1 MDEVSAVDKTKSFA
15 IPDILFTGSSSLDR
29 ESIKDFVQA
38 MCLTSKSELE
48 ETPPRTYMLLRLAD
62 VAYFNM
68 DRPKFIWKEI
78 WEIMSDFLITV
89 GSGFE
94 GKSDVVLKGSVNVLW
109 QICKKFVAQPETSE
123 FHFQEH
129 FMRPFFEIFLVQ
141 DKAEIKGLI
150 MECCEC
156 LVSDFANTLK
166 SGWSVV
172 FQILSQ
178 AANDFRAKGFGLLAQ
193 IVSRDFR
200 KLSKSQILHLI
211 SVVMAFVVKGDDEK
225 LSLKAVGEFNM
236 IGNSLDGDEEEL
248 WECLYASLEKSMC
261 FDNIEVKKM
270 VIKVGMEMLKNGK
283 MNDRLREVVRK
294 EHLPRILGR
303 MKDSKFVK
311 EITLQLSS
319 DAVKD

>member
-1 MDEVSAVDKTKSFA
+1 MDEVSAVDKTKA
-15 IPDILFTGSSSLDR
+15 CPIPDTLFTGSSSLDR

-38 MCLTSKSELE
+38 MCLTAKSELE

-68 DRPKFIWKEI
+68 DRPKFIWNEI
-78 WEIMSDFLITV
+78 WDIMSDFLITV

-94 GKSDVVLKGSVNVLW
+94 GGTDVVLKGAVNVLW
-109 QICKKFVAQPETSE
+109 QICRKFVAQPETSE

-141 DKAEIKGLI
+141 DQPEIKELI

-156 LVSDFANTLK
+156 LVSDFSNTLK
-166 SGWSVV
+166 SGWTVV

-178 AANDFRAKGFGLLAQ
+178 AANDFRAKGFGLLAR
-193 IVSRDFR
+193 IVAQDLR
-200 KLSKSQILHLI
+200 KLNKTLIMHLI

-225 LSLKAVGEFNM
+225 LSITAVEEFMVIGKALK
-236 IGNSLDGDEEEL
+236 SDEREL

-261 FDNIEVKKM
+261 FDNVEVRKK
-270 VIKVGMEMLKNGK
+270 VVRVAVDLLKNGEMK
-283 MNDRLREVVRK
+283 EEMRAVFYSEVMS
-294 EHLPRILGR
+294 RILGR
-303 MKDSKFVK
+303 MNDGKFVSEMSK
-311 EITLQLSS
+311 RLAEIR
-319 DAVKD
+319 VKV